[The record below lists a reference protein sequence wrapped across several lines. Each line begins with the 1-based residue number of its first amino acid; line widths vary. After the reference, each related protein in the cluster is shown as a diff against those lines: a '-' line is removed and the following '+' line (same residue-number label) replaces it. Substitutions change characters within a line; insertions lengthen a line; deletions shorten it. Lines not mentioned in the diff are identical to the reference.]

1 MAVFRRSPF
10 EFVLP
15 TKKTLYKSSY
25 CCKSNTFLHYTVDFT
40 VKIQYN
46 QNKIIAISSRP
57 MFLQTGVE
65 IIDKDYSLC

>member
-1 MAVFRRSPF
+1 MAVFRKSPF
-10 EFVLP
+10 KFVLP
-15 TKKTLYKSSY
+15 TKKCSINRATAAKQVP
-25 CCKSNTFLHYTVDFT
+25 FLHYIVDFT

>member
-1 MAVFRRSPF
+1 MTPKRQNDC
-10 EFVLP
+10 
-15 TKKTLYKSSY
+15 
-25 CCKSNTFLHYTVDFT
+25 CCKAGTFLHYTVDFT

-65 IIDKDYSLC
+65 IVDKDYPLC

>member
-1 MAVFRRSPF
+1 MNRATAAKQVP
-10 EFVLP
+10 
-15 TKKTLYKSSY
+15 
-25 CCKSNTFLHYTVDFT
+25 FLHYIVDFT

-46 QNKIIAISSRP
+46 QNKIIAISPRP

>member
-1 MAVFRRSPF
+1 MAVFRRATAAKRVP
-10 EFVLP
+10 
-15 TKKTLYKSSY
+15 
-25 CCKSNTFLHYTVDFT
+25 FLHYIVDFT